1 MESNPNDY
9 HISFFKPTTD
19 SARRNRNMV
28 VQLVLIWAIAIFGF
42 QILLKVIEN
51 PTPEPAWDI
60 YKSAWEE
67 IEAGS
72 TDAGLLKEASQS
84 ALSVLGKVAI
94 DPVHREALDNMISW
108 SAYNIADSDQRALLL
123 QKLESFEIIAA
134 VTDDPTAGDYVD
146 AKNELIPVLQ
156 EIYGLEPYDVRG
168 KIAAVEIK
176 SSLMQLFNDENRKMF
191 LDAMDLYLIHNRSV
205 LTDTKFLGFPFHY
218 FYTAVFLLI
227 LFVGLCWLYCIRT
240 DMFNKKY
247 GIED

>member
-19 SARRNRNMV
+19 SARRNRNII
-28 VQLVLIWAIAIFGF
+28 VQLVLIWAVAIFGF
-42 QILLKVIEN
+42 QILLKVIEK

-60 YKSAWEE
+60 YQSAWEE

-72 TDAGLLKEASQS
+72 TDAGLFKQASQS

-94 DPVHREALDNMISW
+94 DPLYRGAPDNMISW
-108 SAYNIADSDQRALLL
+108 AALNITDSVQRTLLM
-123 QKLESFEIIAA
+123 QKLESFESITAI
-134 VTDDPTAGDYVD
+134 TDDPRAGEYVA
-146 AKNELIPVLQ
+146 AKNELIHVLQ
-156 EIYGLEPYDVRG
+156 EIYGLTPSDVRG
-168 KIAAVEIK
+168 KIAAVEIN
-176 SSLMQLFNDENRKMF
+176 SSMMQSFSDENRMVF
-191 LDAMDLYLIHNRSV
+191 REAMDLYLIHNRSI
-205 LTDTKFLGFPFHY
+205 LTDTQFLGFPFHY

-240 DMFNKKY
+240 DMFNRKY

>member
-1 MESNPNDY
+1 MESDPNDY
-9 HISFFKPTTD
+9 HFSFFKPKTD

-28 VQLVLIWAIAIFGF
+28 VQLVLIWVVAIFGF
-42 QILLKVIEN
+42 QVLLKVLEK

-60 YKSAWEE
+60 YQSVWGE

-72 TDAGLLKEASQS
+72 TDPDLLKKASQS

-94 DPVHREALDNMISW
+94 DQVHREALDNMISW
-108 SAYNIADSDQRALLL
+108 SAFNIADDNKRTLLM
-123 QKLESFEIIAA
+123 QKLESFENIAA
-134 VTDDPTAGDYVD
+134 TTSDPTIADYVA
-146 AKNELIPVLQ
+146 AKNELITVLQ
-156 EIYGLEPYDVRG
+156 EIYGLAPSDVRG

-176 SSLMQLFNDENRKMF
+176 SSLMHSFSDEKREVF
-191 LDAMDLYLIHNRSV
+191 LDAMDLYLTHNRSV
-205 LTDTKFLGFPFHY
+205 LTDARFLGFPYHY

-227 LFVGLCWLYCIRT
+227 LFVGLCWLYCVRT